1 MKVNKAPDSRGYF
14 HSQPY
19 IHDESVQQLRNE
31 GNSSRAD
38 LKSNNYQSK
47 VPSFSQHSQMSFSP
61 NHRPNSQ
68 FHQTHYHSHH
78 HSIVS
83 QTPLNSESLRIHK
96 TSSFKTTAP
105 DIILSCLWVDET
117 LIVTGNKDGSL
128 IFYNPKTNSPI
139 SNPSSL
145 KHKSSICSLAIL
157 NDGQYLASGSD
168 HPNPE
173 IILWSL

>member
-1 MKVNKAPDSRGYF
+1 
-14 HSQPY
+14 
-19 IHDESVQQLRNE
+19 
-31 GNSSRAD
+31 
-38 LKSNNYQSK
+38 
-47 VPSFSQHSQMSFSP
+47 MSFYP
-61 NHRPNSQ
+61 NSRPNSQ

-83 QTPLNSESLRIHK
+83 QAPINPDSLRIKK

-128 IFYNPKTNSPI
+128 IFYNPKTNTPI
-139 SNPSSL
+139 LNPSTL

-168 HPNPE
+168 HPNP
-173 IILWSL
+173 